1 MATKTL
7 QKSLRKR
14 VYAAFYRTRRILREG
29 FFSYY
34 SDTLGIDESDFRYML
49 SLIKTEPHS
58 VEKMLQSLGF
68 QALISG
74 RYFSARAVYPHG
86 QHHKF
91 LLQQMRSVVFL
102 QQVFFR
108 KKLFQLQLCFLV
120 GFCKKGRLPVCL
132 AQVVKTFP
140 FYLLTF
146 Y

>member
-34 SDTLGIDESDFRYML
+34 SDTLGIDESDFHYML

-68 QALISG
+68 
-74 RYFSARAVYPHG
+74 
-86 QHHKF
+86 
-91 LLQQMRSVVFL
+91 
-102 QQVFFR
+102 
-108 KKLFQLQLCFLV
+108 
-120 GFCKKGRLPVCL
+120 
-132 AQVVKTFP
+132 
-140 FYLLTF
+140 
-146 Y
+146 